1 MSQIDVKPAQG
12 HIEVKNFALSYET
25 IEGSVEAVTDT
36 QIHVKPGEFVS
47 IVGPSGCGKSTLLNA
62 VAGFLKPTAGTVT
75 VDGVAVNGP
84 SAERGMVF
92 QQYSLFP
99 WKTVRE
105 NVEFGLK
112 MRGMARSQR
121 ERAARTLLGLAGLEA
136 FEKHYPERLSG
147 GMKQRVGIVRA
158 LATGPKVLLLDEPFG
173 ALDAQTRVIMQ
184 QILTNM
190 WQRLKISVLFVTHDL
205 DEAIFLSDRVYCMT
219 ARPGSIK
226 AEIPIPLER
235 PRQQSMMMS
244 SEFLALRRGLMSLI
258 RGEPE
263 GDGRRDHRSRHA
275 GAEYRAARLLAGGRD
290 LVRHCEKRSNGAIHL
305 CFAGPVIG
313 RAFARPVGSHC
324 RGIGIDLRCKKCY
337 RSVPSN
343 SNAEQTSCS
352 LESKAGRAASSGT
365 AMPSTWRRVIRACP
379 GMSNCSR

>member
-1 MSQIDVKPAQG
+1 MGAIMSTIDTRAPRGRIA
-12 HIEVKNFALSYET
+12 VKNFALSYET
-25 IEGSVEAVTDT
+25 LDRAVDAVTDT
-36 QIHVKPGEFVS
+36 NIHVNPGEFVS

-62 VAGFLKPTAGTVT
+62 VAGFLKPTAGKVT
-75 VDGVAVNGP
+75 VDGEAVNGP

-112 MRGMARSQR
+112 MRGMPRSQR

-190 WQRLKISVLFVTHDL
+190 WQRLKISVLFVTHDI

-235 PRQQSMMMS
+235 PRQQAMMMS
-244 SEFLALRRGLMSLI
+244 SEFLGLRRALMSLI
-258 RGEPE
+258 REESLKAMGSEISNLGMQGLNIE
-263 GDGRRDHRSRHA
+263 LHGHS
-275 GAEYRAARLLAGGRD
+275 LAD
-290 LVRHCEKRSNGAIHL
+290 VL
-305 CFAGPVIG
+305 
-313 RAFARPVGSHC
+313 
-324 RGIGIDLRCKKCY
+324 
-337 RSVPSN
+337 
-343 SNAEQTSCS
+343 
-352 LESKAGRAASSGT
+352 
-365 AMPSTWRRVIRACP
+365 
-379 GMSNCSR
+379 

>member
-1 MSQIDVKPAQG
+1 MGADMSLIETKPPQG
-12 HIEVKNFALSYET
+12 RIEVKNFALSYET
-25 IEGSVEAVTDT
+25 IEGAVAAVTDT
-36 QIHVKPGEFVS
+36 QIHVNPGEFVS

-75 VDGVAVNGP
+75 VDGEHVKGP

-112 MRGMARSQR
+112 MRRMDRSQR
-121 ERAARTLLGLAGLEA
+121 ERAARTLLGLAGLDA
-136 FEKHYPERLSG
+136 FEKHYPDRLSG

-190 WQRLKISVLFVTHDL
+190 WQRLKISVLFVTHDI

-258 RGEPE
+258 REESIKAMGGEISDLGMQGLNIE
-263 GDGRRDHRSRHA
+263 LHGQS
-275 GAEYRAARLLAGGRD
+275 LAD
-290 LVRHCEKRSNGAIHL
+290 
-305 CFAGPVIG
+305 VI
-313 RAFARPVGSHC
+313 
-324 RGIGIDLRCKKCY
+324 
-337 RSVPSN
+337 
-343 SNAEQTSCS
+343 
-352 LESKAGRAASSGT
+352 
-365 AMPSTWRRVIRACP
+365 
-379 GMSNCSR
+379 

>member
-1 MSQIDVKPAQG
+1 MGANMSLIETKPPQG

-25 IEGSVEAVTDT
+25 IEGAVAAVTDT
-36 QIHVKPGEFVS
+36 QIHVNPGEFVS

-75 VDGVAVNGP
+75 VDGEPVKGP

-112 MRGMARSQR
+112 MRGMDRSQR

-136 FEKHYPERLSG
+136 FEKHYPDRLSG

-190 WQRLKISVLFVTHDL
+190 WQRLKISVLFVTHDI

-258 RGEPE
+258 REESIKAMGGEISDLGMQGLNIE
-263 GDGRRDHRSRHA
+263 LHGQS
-275 GAEYRAARLLAGGRD
+275 LAD
-290 LVRHCEKRSNGAIHL
+290 
-305 CFAGPVIG
+305 VI
-313 RAFARPVGSHC
+313 
-324 RGIGIDLRCKKCY
+324 
-337 RSVPSN
+337 
-343 SNAEQTSCS
+343 
-352 LESKAGRAASSGT
+352 
-365 AMPSTWRRVIRACP
+365 
-379 GMSNCSR
+379 